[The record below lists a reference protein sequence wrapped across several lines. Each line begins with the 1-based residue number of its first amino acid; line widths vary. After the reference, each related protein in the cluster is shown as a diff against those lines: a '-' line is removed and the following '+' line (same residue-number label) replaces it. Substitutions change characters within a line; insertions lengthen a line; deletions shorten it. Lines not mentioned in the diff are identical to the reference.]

1 MGRGI
6 IKFLFDIAQC
16 SIMRV
21 YTRLDNARDVTLVEP
36 HVGGLA
42 SATLGTDVGKC
53 GEGRGREGVSTV
65 VRVPTL
71 VLVVTHPHTSTLTLV
86 PIELSLLHAR

>member
-1 MGRGI
+1 
-6 IKFLFDIAQC
+6 
-16 SIMRV
+16 MRV
-21 YTRLDNARDVTLVEP
+21 TSLSLSHTLAVLRPPRLVPTLVNAVRDE
-36 HVGGLA
+36 
-42 SATLGTDVGKC
+42 
-53 GEGRGREGVSTV
+53 GREGVSTV